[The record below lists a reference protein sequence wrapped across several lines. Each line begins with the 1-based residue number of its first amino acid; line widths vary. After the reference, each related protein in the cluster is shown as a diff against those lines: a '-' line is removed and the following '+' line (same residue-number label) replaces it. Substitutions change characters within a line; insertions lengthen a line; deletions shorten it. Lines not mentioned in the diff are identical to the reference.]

1 MIFLSQTT
9 VMNRIGEQLK
19 LKGCKQKWLAEQLG
33 MTPTMISSYVKNKT
47 QPKLE
52 TLIKI
57 SRILMVDVN
66 ILIDSTIQNTK
77 NDK

>member
-1 MIFLSQTT
+1 MSQTT

-57 SRILMVDVN
+57 SRILNVDIN
-66 ILIDSTIQNTK
+66 ILIDSTNQNSK

>member
-1 MIFLSQTT
+1 VIFLFQTKGG
-9 VMNRIGEQLK
+9 MNRIGEQLK

-57 SRILMVDVN
+57 SHILN
-66 ILIDSTIQNTK
+66 IELTQLIDTSKK
-77 NDK
+77 N

>member
-1 MIFLSQTT
+1 MSQTT

-57 SRILMVDVN
+57 SRILNVDIN
-66 ILIDSTIQNTK
+66 ILIDSTNQNTK

>member
-1 MIFLSQTT
+1 MIFLNQTSD
-9 VMNRIGEQLK
+9 MNRIGEQLK

-57 SRILMVDVN
+57 SHILNVELTQLVDT
-66 ILIDSTIQNTK
+66 SKK
-77 NDK
+77 N

>member
-1 MIFLSQTT
+1 MSQTT

-66 ILIDSTIQNTK
+66 ILIDSTNQNTK

>member
-1 MIFLSQTT
+1 MILLFQTT

-47 QPKLE
+47 QPKLD
-52 TLIKI
+52 TVIKI
-57 SRILMVDVN
+57 SHILNVELNQLVDT
-66 ILIDSTIQNTK
+66 SK
-77 NDK
+77 

>member
-1 MIFLSQTT
+1 
-9 VMNRIGEQLK
+9 MNRIGEQLK

-66 ILIDSTIQNTK
+66 ILIDSTNQNTK

>member
-1 MIFLSQTT
+1 MSQTT
-9 VMNRIGEQLK
+9 FMNRIGGQLK

-33 MTPTMISSYVKNKT
+33 MTPNLISSYVKNKT

-66 ILIDSTIQNTK
+66 ILIDSTIQNRK

>member
-1 MIFLSQTT
+1 
-9 VMNRIGEQLK
+9 MNRIGGQLK
-19 LKGCKQKWLAEQLG
+19 LKGCKQNWLAEQLG
-33 MTPTMISSYVKNKT
+33 MTPNLISSYLENKT